1 MKNYINFKL
10 SVLLTFVFVGCGEE
24 SKNKT
29 VPLSVNMESNKN
41 VVLALGEYI
50 EASTT
55 GDVLSYQWKE
65 SEKLLSTNKTFN
77 TQHLTAGEHNITLT
91 VKNKE
96 ESKSDS
102 LLLRVYSM
110 LEERESNGISARLN
124 HKYMV
129 AFPTVVSQ
137 ELKYLHTYSYSE
149 GKMSQQV
156 TKLEP
161 TGAINTYNFN
171 YDEDNRLI
179 EISNTLLIRTY
190 TYHTNNTIKSY
201 TQGNDKYS
209 YDDSNNLLTFHR
221 KGHLLV
227 EFTYDKNNNILSKKV
242 DEQDNGSIDRTDT
255 FSYDKNSNLLT
266 HESDYNGGE
275 ERTYTYDED
284 GNKITSTY
292 KSKEHETSATFIY
305 NKENQLVNSKRYINN
320 KLSSQK
326 SYIYSDSG
334 KKVSELI
341 EKSAGSSIKIIKVY
355 DDNKNLLK
363 ETIDGDDVSSFDG
376 TADTTH
382 TYTYDSKNNLLSSKL
397 EDENKVLY
405 EYTFINTYDE
415 HKTLVKVEK
424 NGIVQFEKR
433 LKL

>member
-129 AFPTVVSQ
+129 AFPMVVSQ

-161 TGAINTYNFN
+161 TSAIHTYNFN

-190 TYHTNNTIKSY
+190 TYHTI
-201 TQGNDKYS
+201 
-209 YDDSNNLLTFHR
+209 F
-221 KGHLLV
+221 
-227 EFTYDKNNNILSKKV
+227 
-242 DEQDNGSIDRTDT
+242 
-255 FSYDKNSNLLT
+255 
-266 HESDYNGGE
+266 
-275 ERTYTYDED
+275 
-284 GNKITSTY
+284 
-292 KSKEHETSATFIY
+292 
-305 NKENQLVNSKRYINN
+305 
-320 KLSSQK
+320 
-326 SYIYSDSG
+326 DSG
-334 KKVSELI
+334 LTMISQI
-341 EKSAGSSIKIIKVY
+341 E
-355 DDNKNLLK
+355 
-363 ETIDGDDVSSFDG
+363 
-376 TADTTH
+376 
-382 TYTYDSKNNLLSSKL
+382 
-397 EDENKVLY
+397 
-405 EYTFINTYDE
+405 
-415 HKTLVKVEK
+415 
-424 NGIVQFEKR
+424 
-433 LKL
+433 